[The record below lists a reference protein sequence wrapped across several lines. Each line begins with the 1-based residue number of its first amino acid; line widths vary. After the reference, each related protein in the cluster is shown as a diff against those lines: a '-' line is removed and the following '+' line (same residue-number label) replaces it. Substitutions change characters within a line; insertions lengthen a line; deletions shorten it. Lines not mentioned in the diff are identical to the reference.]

1 VSAVDLLL
9 SPLAWLVLAGAL
21 AGVAGGL
28 PHAAVVRAVALLLG
42 LLALGAMTPWFANRL
57 VGRLEAQAVPAAC
70 ARPPA
75 TLVVLAGGVDLRPR
89 DASDF
94 SALNGASRRRMDA
107 AITAWRLSPD
117 TRLLLSGGPSAR
129 HAPAISSL
137 MAAYARWAGVP
148 EAAISIE
155 ASSLDT
161 WQSAQAVAA
170 RFPPGARIGLV
181 TSASHWPRA
190 RVAFEHARL
199 EACAIPADVRKL
211 PVGLP
216 WALIPRL
223 SALGKT
229 EDALHEWVGLAW
241 YRWRARRDG

>member
-1 VSAVDLLL
+1 MSAVDLLL

-21 AGVAGGL
+21 AGVAGSV
-28 PHAAVVRAVALLLG
+28 PHAGWVRVLACLLG
-42 LLALGAMTPWFANRL
+42 LAALAMMTPWVANRL
-57 VGRLEAQAVPAAC
+57 VGRLEAQAMAAAC
-70 ARPPA
+70 PRLPD

-89 DASDF
+89 DATDF

-107 AITAWRLSPD
+107 AITAWRLAPG

-129 HAPAISSL
+129 HAPAIASL

-170 RFPPGARIGLV
+170 RFAPGTRVGLV
-181 TSASHWPRA
+181 SSASHWPRA
-190 RVAFEHARL
+190 RLAFENARL
-199 EACAIPADVRKL
+199 EVCAVPADVRKL

>member
-1 VSAVDLLL
+1 VSGVDLLL

-28 PHAAVVRAVALLLG
+28 PHAGAIRVIALLLG
-42 LLALGAMTPWFANRL
+42 LVALGAMTPWFANRL
-57 VGRLEAQAVPAAC
+57 VGRLESQVAPAAC
-70 ARPPA
+70 ARLPA

-89 DASDF
+89 HPGDF

-107 AITAWRLSPD
+107 AISAWRLAPE

-129 HAPAISSL
+129 HAPAIASL

-148 EAAISIE
+148 EDALSLE
-155 ASSLDT
+155 VGSLDT

-170 RFPPGARIGLV
+170 RLPPGTRIGLV
-181 TSASHWPRA
+181 TSGSHWPRA
-190 RVAFEHARL
+190 RVAFAHARL
-199 EACAIPADVRKL
+199 DACAVPADLRKL

-223 SALGKT
+223 SALEKT